1 MYSIKD
7 LKAQKNTEELEI
19 MYLKCNLYLYF
30 LIKQHFFISGK
41 KILMSAEL
49 KGERVGV
56 SRDSRIF
63 GSSLGKV

>member
-1 MYSIKD
+1 MYNIKD
-7 LKAQKNTEELEI
+7 LKTQENSKEWEI
-19 MYLKCNLYLYF
+19 TYLKCNLYLYF
-30 LIKQHFFISGK
+30 LIKQNLLISGE

-49 KGERVGV
+49 KGGKVEV